1 MKQQASD
8 AKKEAL
14 TYAGRNRVMLVH
26 LEDIVAFLEA
36 RCLTEPLRNYD
47 QMFRM
52 KYLPHDP

>member
-14 TYAGRNRVMLVH
+14 TYAERNRVLVH